1 MGHDKDPK
9 PFCSATAETDRKTDG
24 KKERR
29 EMVYRTPKDRPFLN
43 PRVPVLLPI
52 RALPVFFQM
61 WLFGLESPVL
71 NVSGI
76 RSL

>member
-1 MGHDKDPK
+1 
-9 PFCSATAETDRKTDG
+9 
-24 KKERR
+24 
-29 EMVYRTPKDRPFLN
+29 MVYRTPKDRPFLN
-43 PRVPVLLPI
+43 PRVPVLLLI

-61 WLFGLESPVL
+61 WLFGLESSAL